1 MNLSELR
8 SQSKEDLAARAAEL
22 AEEIR
27 ALSTGIATATFRKSH
42 EVQTLKKERAQI
54 LTVLQETGTIT
65 RH

>member
-8 SQSKEDLAARAAEL
+8 SQSKEELAHRAAEL

-27 ALSTGIATATFRKSH
+27 ALATGIATATFRKSH
-42 EVQTLKKERAQI
+42 EITTLKKERAQI